1 MDPRVSELSRLVHP
15 NSTVISKLQN
25 PPLYLSTL
33 SFVHAVHGGG
43 CHQLPSIH
51 GRVSAVEKESAI
63 EMDKVA
69 AERSETRGVF
79 NGVGGVGTI
88 SRRGDVRAPRANAPQ
103 AVRTRTPSHTLASGS
118 RVHALTIRPSST
130 PVVSCVFSIYKYN
143 KVIPKRP
150 VTSTS

>member
-79 NGVGGVGTI
+79 NGVGGLVQ
-88 SRRGDVRAPRANAPQ
+88 SRGGVTFVHRG
-103 AVRTRTPSHTLASGS
+103 RTLRKQYARGH
-118 RVHALTIRPSST
+118 RVIHSLPE
-130 PVVSCVFSIYKYN
+130 VVCT
-143 KVIPKRP
+143 R
-150 VTSTS
+150 